1 MSPEKAAS
9 IWLRIVSC
17 IEELLRCFQVEGA
30 KISMSRC
37 RRSHQNGAV
46 SSMLVPLVEV
56 VMMAWMIV
64 AWRLQN
70 ADLLRDW
77 RK

>member
-1 MSPEKAAS
+1 MSPEKAAL
-9 IWLRIVSC
+9 IWSWIVSC
-17 IEELLRCFQVEGA
+17 IEELLHCFRVEGA

-37 RRSHQNGAV
+37 RRSHQNGAA

-56 VMMAWMIV
+56 AMMAWMIA

-70 ADLLRDW
+70 ADLLQDR

>member
-1 MSPEKAAS
+1 MSPEKAALIRS
-9 IWLRIVSC
+9 WIVPC
-17 IEELLRCFQVEGA
+17 IEELLRYFRVKGA
-30 KISMSRC
+30 KISLSRC

-56 VMMAWMIV
+56 VTMAWMIA

-70 ADLLRDW
+70 ADLLQDR